1 MGQTKTNELLKRGF
15 GGLALQ
21 NFQLLKDNEQL
32 NDRLVNLQE
41 QLEIISN
48 ELAEKKKQEKIIQ
61 DNKIKRKD
69 RKRKPR
75 RDEITIDIYIIF

>member
-1 MGQTKTNELLKRGF
+1 MGQTETNELLKQGF

-21 NFQLLKDNEQL
+21 NSQLLKDNEQL

-48 ELAEKKKQEKIIQ
+48 KLAEEKKQEKII
-61 DNKIKRKD
+61 
-69 RKRKPR
+69 
-75 RDEITIDIYIIF
+75 